1 MENQFDQTAGRYSA
15 AAHQTVDRLAESA
28 HPAVDR
34 LAEGA
39 HGAVDR
45 LAEMAGATAERIS
58 RQTDHLN
65 AARRR
70 VGDSC
75 STYVHDN
82 PLTSI
87 GIAVATGYLVSRL
100 LSSR

>member
-1 MENQFDQTAGRYSA
+1 MANQINQATDRYST
-15 AAHQTVDRLAESA
+15 AAHQTVDKWADTA

-34 LAEGA
+34 LAAGA

-45 LAEMAGATAERIS
+45 LAEMAGATAERVG
-58 RQTDHLN
+58 RRTQELN
-65 AARRR
+65 AARERL
-70 VGDSC
+70 GNTC
-75 STYVHDN
+75 SQYVHDN

-87 GIAVATGYLVSRL
+87 GIAVAAGYLLSRL